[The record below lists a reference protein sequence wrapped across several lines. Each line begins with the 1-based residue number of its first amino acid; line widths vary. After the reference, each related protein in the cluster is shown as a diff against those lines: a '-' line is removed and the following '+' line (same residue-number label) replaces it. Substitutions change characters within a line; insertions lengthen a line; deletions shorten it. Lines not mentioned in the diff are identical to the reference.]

1 MDERQTKIVEGAG
14 LEDSRINREFIDTLQ
29 KWSTPVLLVVLL
41 LAGGYWLVNFLEQR
55 RVQNLDAAFASYS
68 EAELERRPER
78 LLEVAE
84 EHSGNGAVS
93 SLAILTAADLH
104 LQGYH
109 LRIQPGTLGSDG
121 DRLDDAAASE
131 VLAEA
136 GELYARVYNDNRG
149 KDGRELFTIGGRWG
163 MVAVALSQGRFD
175 EAESG
180 LDEIVGLAG
189 EQGFDDLAEDA
200 RELKASIPQLRSQR
214 ELVAVETA
222 PAEVEPAQDEPAP
235 APVEPV
241 DLSPEGDTEG
251 G

>member
-29 KWSTPVLLVVLL
+29 KWSTPALLVILL
-41 LAGGYWLVNFLEQR
+41 LAGGYWLVNFLEQQ

-78 LLEVAE
+78 LLEVAD

-93 SLAILTAADLH
+93 SLATLTAADLH

-109 LRIQPGTLGSDG
+109 LRTRPGTLGTG
-121 DRLDDAAASE
+121 EDRLDDAGVAG

-136 GELYARVYNDNRG
+136 GELYARVYNENRG

-180 LDEIVGLAG
+180 LDEIVGIAE
-189 EQGFDDLAEDA
+189 EQGFDGLADDA
-200 RELKASIPQLRSQR
+200 RELKASIPELRTQR
-214 ELVAVETA
+214 ELVVVEPE
-222 PAEVEPAQDEPAP
+222 PAEEEPAPAP

-241 DLSPEGDTEG
+241 DLSPEGDAEG